1 MSTSLLNCEVL
12 LSKRI
17 GDYYSST
24 TTSAGN
30 SSGTTI
36 VDTNLYAYPDNWLQS
51 QSHLMWDM
59 ITSGDQDEEERRILS
74 KNNDTLTVLAH
85 GGQIDSG
92 VTYRIHRLY
101 SPTDK
106 KNALINACKSA
117 FPFIHNRV
125 EDKSLV
131 SGNWL
136 KDGSFEIWTDSTDL
150 TYWTKTAST
159 TTQTST
165 AYLFKHGSCS
175 CKIDT
180 ASGNVKQSVSNWDDL
195 KHLQGKSVTFSIQ
208 GWCDTASCLRIGIND
223 GTTITYSD
231 YHSGNSA
238 WTDAPLEVT
247 ATIQDNPTA
256 IEFIIYHENAAGTSY
271 VDDARVIS
279 SGHPRI
285 YIDNLNLADVPHS
298 VSFEA
303 GDYVNNWIQI
313 KGIEYNDG
321 YMVLPSYVPV
331 DRRLKVDGIGYLD
344 FLSSGVSSTSW
355 DATVDIDSPQTE
367 ILVTYAAIY
376 LLENSIL
383 PQQDTGSSELI
394 LQALNLWEKKRL
406 DSLRY
411 KMSIPQWTVNQ
422 WMFT

>member
-36 VDTNLYAYPDNWLQS
+36 VDTNLYSYPDNWLQS

-85 GGQIDSG
+85 GGQIDSA

-106 KNALINACKSA
+106 KNALIYACKSA
-117 FPFIHNRV
+117 FPFIHNRI

-150 TYWTKTAST
+150 TYWNESTVTA
-159 TTQTST
+159 TQTST
-165 AYLFKHGSCS
+165 SPYYFHGSYS
-175 CKIDT
+175 CKLDT
-180 ASGNVKQSVSNWDDL
+180 ATGYLEQSIDQWDDL
-195 KHLQGKSVTFSIQ
+195 KHLQDKSVTFSIR
-208 GWCDTASCLRIGIND
+208 GWCDTASCLRIGVYD
-223 GTTITYSD
+223 GTDTTYSS
-231 YHSGNSA
+231 YHAGDSA
-238 WTDAPLEVT
+238 WTDDPIEVT
-247 ATIQDNPTA
+247 VNIPSNPKDISFRVYLDDAGGTA
-256 IEFIIYHENAAGTSY
+256 YI
-271 VDDARVIS
+271 DDARVIS
-279 SGHPRI
+279 NGYPRI
-285 YIDNLNLADVPHS
+285 YIDNLGLDVPHS
-298 VSFEA
+298 VSYETS
-303 GDYVNNWIQI
+303 DYTNNWIQI

-331 DRRLKVDGIGYLD
+331 DRRLKIDGIGYLD
-344 FLSSGVSSTSW
+344 FLSSGTSSTSW

-394 LQALNLWEKKRL
+394 LQALNSWEKKRL